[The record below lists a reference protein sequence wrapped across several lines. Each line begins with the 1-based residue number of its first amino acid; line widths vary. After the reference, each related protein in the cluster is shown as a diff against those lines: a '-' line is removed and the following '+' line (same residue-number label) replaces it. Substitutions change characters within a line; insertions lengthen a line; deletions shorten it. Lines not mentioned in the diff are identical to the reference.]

1 MRQNRTSYP
10 AAKAQM
16 YETLQA
22 APRKYRVVAM
32 VRMEKVRA
40 SQILPLRKKLKGDV
54 SFVSMKDKVARKA
67 LEKVRGDVPGIGE
80 VISRLTGQC
89 MLLFTDM
96 SPFKLSVVLS
106 KNTIMLP
113 ARSGDVASVDVVV
126 PAKNTGIAPGPMLT
140 TFKEAGIPT
149 KIDQG
154 TIWITKD
161 TVPVKK
167 GGVIGENL
175 APLLAKLDIKPVE
188 AGIALESALEDG
200 VAYTADEL
208 VVDVEAVREG
218 IGTAHASALAL
229 SVEAAYPTAG
239 NIDRILARAAQRAMS
254 LAVEAALVTPDTSAP
269 ILQKAHAQALALH
282 AAAESKGYSSA

>member
-1 MRQNRTSYP
+1 MREGRETYP
-10 AAKAQM
+10 AGKAQM
-16 YETLQA
+16 YRTLQEE
-22 APRKYRVVAM
+22 PRRHRVVAL

-54 SFVSMKDKVARKA
+54 SFVSIKDKVARKA
-67 LEKVRGDVPGIGE
+67 LEGVGGDVPGIGGMAAKVE
-80 VISRLTGQC
+80 GQC
-89 MLLFTDM
+89 MFMFTDM
-96 SPFKLSVVLS
+96 SPFRLNVVLS
-106 KNTIMLP
+106 KNTVMLP
-113 ARSGDVASVDVVV
+113 ARAGDTASIDVVV

-140 TFKEAGIPT
+140 VFKDAGIPT

-188 AGIALESALEDG
+188 AGISLDSALEDG
-200 VAYTADEL
+200 VVYSADEL
-208 VVDVEAVREG
+208 VVDVAAVRDG
-218 IGTAHASALAL
+218 LGAAHAGAMAL

-239 NIDRILARAAQRAMS
+239 NIAQILARAAQRASS
-254 LAVEAALVTPDTSAP
+254 LSVEAAFMTPDTGGP
-269 ILQKAHAQALALH
+269 ILQRAHSQALALQS
-282 AAAESKGYSSA
+282 AAEEKGYSA

>member
-1 MRQNRTSYP
+1 MREGRETYP
-10 AAKAQM
+10 AGKAQM
-16 YETLQA
+16 YRTLQEE
-22 APRKYRVVAM
+22 PRRHRVVAL

-54 SFVSMKDKVARKA
+54 SFVSIKDKVARKA
-67 LEKVRGDVPGIGE
+67 LEGVGGDVPGIGGMAAKVE
-80 VISRLTGQC
+80 GQC
-89 MLLFTDM
+89 MFMFTDM
-96 SPFKLSVVLS
+96 SPFKLNVVLS
-106 KNTIMLP
+106 KNTVMLP
-113 ARSGDVASVDVVV
+113 ARAGDTASIDVVV

-140 TFKEAGIPT
+140 VFKDAGIPT

-188 AGIALESALEDG
+188 AGISLDSALEDG
-200 VAYTADEL
+200 VVYSADEL
-208 VVDVEAVREG
+208 VVDVAAVRDG
-218 IGTAHASALAL
+218 LGAAHAGAMAL

-239 NIDRILARAAQRAMS
+239 NIAQILARAAQRASS
-254 LAVEAALVTPDTSAP
+254 LSVEAAFMTPDTGGP
-269 ILQKAHAQALALH
+269 ILQRAHSQALALQS
-282 AAAESKGYSSA
+282 AAEEKGYSA

>member
-1 MRQNRTSYP
+1 MREGRESYP
-10 AAKAQM
+10 AGKAQM
-16 YETLQA
+16 YRTLQEE
-22 APRKYRVVAM
+22 PRRHRVVAL

-54 SFVSMKDKVARKA
+54 SFVSIKDKVARKA
-67 LEKVRGDVPGIGE
+67 LEGVGNDVPGIGGMAAKVE
-80 VISRLTGQC
+80 GQC
-89 MLLFTDM
+89 MFMFTDM
-96 SPFKLSVVLS
+96 SPFRLNVVLS
-106 KNTIMLP
+106 KNTVMLP
-113 ARSGDVASVDVVV
+113 ARAGDTASIDVVV

-140 TFKEAGIPT
+140 VFKDAGIPT

-188 AGIALESALEDG
+188 AGISLDSALEDG
-200 VAYTADEL
+200 VVYSADEL
-208 VVDVEAVREG
+208 VVDVAAVRDG
-218 IGTAHASALAL
+218 LGAAHAGAMAL

-239 NIDRILARAAQRAMS
+239 NVEQILARAAQRATS
-254 LAVEAALVTPDTSAP
+254 LSVEAAFMTPDTGAP
-269 ILQKAHAQALALH
+269 ILQRAHSQALALRS
-282 AAAESKGYSSA
+282 AAEEKGYSE

>member
-1 MRQNRTSYP
+1 MREGRETYP
-10 AAKAQM
+10 AGKAQM
-16 YETLQA
+16 YRTLQEE
-22 APRKYRVVAM
+22 PRRHRVVAL

-54 SFVSMKDKVARKA
+54 SFVSIKDKVARKA
-67 LEKVRGDVPGIGE
+67 LEGVGGDVPGIGGMAAKVE
-80 VISRLTGQC
+80 GQC
-89 MLLFTDM
+89 MFMFTDM
-96 SPFKLSVVLS
+96 SPFRLNVVLS
-106 KNTIMLP
+106 KNTVMLP
-113 ARSGDVASVDVVV
+113 ARAGDTASIDVVV

-140 TFKEAGIPT
+140 VFKDAGIPT

-188 AGIALESALEDG
+188 AGISLDSALEDG
-200 VAYTADEL
+200 VVYSADEL
-208 VVDVEAVREG
+208 VVDVAAVMDG
-218 IGTAHASALAL
+218 LGAAHAGAMAL

-239 NIDRILARAAQRAMS
+239 NIAQILARAAQRASS
-254 LAVEAALVTPDTSAP
+254 LSVEAAFMTPDTGGP
-269 ILQKAHAQALALH
+269 ILQRAHSQALALQS
-282 AAAESKGYSSA
+282 AAEEKGYSA

>member
-1 MRQNRTSYP
+1 MREGRESYP
-10 AAKAQM
+10 AGKAQM
-16 YETLQA
+16 YRTLQEE
-22 APRKYRVVAM
+22 PRRHRVVAL

-54 SFVSMKDKVARKA
+54 SFVSIKDKVARKA
-67 LEKVRGDVPGIGE
+67 LEGVGSDVPGIGGMAAKVE
-80 VISRLTGQC
+80 GQC
-89 MLLFTDM
+89 MFMFTDM
-96 SPFKLSVVLS
+96 SPFRLNVVLS
-106 KNTIMLP
+106 KNTVMLP
-113 ARSGDVASVDVVV
+113 ARAGDTASIDVVV

-140 TFKEAGIPT
+140 VFKDAGIPT

-188 AGIALESALEDG
+188 AGISLDSALEDG
-200 VAYTADEL
+200 VVYSAGEL
-208 VVDVEAVREG
+208 VVDVAAVRDG
-218 IGTAHASALAL
+218 LGAAHAGAMAL

-239 NIDRILARAAQRAMS
+239 NVEQILARAAQRATS
-254 LAVEAALVTPDTSAP
+254 LSVEAAFMTPDTGAP
-269 ILQKAHAQALALH
+269 ILQRAHSQALALRS
-282 AAAESKGYSSA
+282 AAEEKGYSE

>member
-1 MRQNRTSYP
+1 MREGRETYP
-10 AAKAQM
+10 AGKAQM
-16 YETLQA
+16 YRTLQEE
-22 APRKYRVVAM
+22 PRRHRVVAL

-54 SFVSMKDKVARKA
+54 SFVSIKDKVARKA
-67 LEKVRGDVPGIGE
+67 LEGVGGDVPGIGGMAAKVE
-80 VISRLTGQC
+80 GQC
-89 MLLFTDM
+89 MFMFTDM
-96 SPFKLSVVLS
+96 SPFKLNVVLS
-106 KNTIMLP
+106 KNTVMLP
-113 ARSGDVASVDVVV
+113 ARAGDTASIDVVV

-140 TFKEAGIPT
+140 VFKDAGIPT

-188 AGIALESALEDG
+188 AGISLDSALEDG
-200 VAYTADEL
+200 VVYSAGEL
-208 VVDVEAVREG
+208 VVDVAAVRDG
-218 IGTAHASALAL
+218 LGAAHAGAMAL

-239 NIDRILARAAQRAMS
+239 NIAQILARAAQRASS
-254 LAVEAALVTPDTSAP
+254 LSVEAAFMTPDTGGP
-269 ILQKAHAQALALH
+269 ILQRAHSQALALQS
-282 AAAESKGYSSA
+282 AAEEKGYSA

>member
-1 MRQNRTSYP
+1 MRENRTSYP

-16 YETLQA
+16 YEALQA
-22 APRKYRVVAM
+22 APKRYRVTAM

-54 SFVSMKDKVARKA
+54 SFVSIKDKVARKA
-67 LEKVRGDVPGIGE
+67 LERARGDVPGIDE
-80 VISRLTGQC
+80 VISRLAGQC
-89 MLLFTDM
+89 MFLFTDM
-96 SPFKLSVVLS
+96 SPFKLNVVLS
-106 KNTIMLP
+106 RNTVMLP
-113 ARSGDVASVDVVV
+113 ARAGDVASVDVVV

-161 TVPVKK
+161 TTPVKK

-188 AGIALESALEDG
+188 AGIALDSALEDG
-200 VAYTADEL
+200 IVYSADEL
-208 VVDVEAVREG
+208 VVDVEAVRAG
-218 IGTAHASALAL
+218 LGAAHSDALAL
-229 SVEAAYPTAG
+229 SVEAAYPTAD
-239 NIDRILARAAQRAMS
+239 NIGHILARAAQRAVS
-254 LAVEAALVTPDTSAP
+254 LSVEAAFMTPDTGAP
-269 ILQKAHAQALALH
+269 ILQRAHAQAVALS
-282 AAAESKGYSSA
+282 AAAESKGYSDS